1 MIGARQAELEKRRRR
16 VGHVATAVVL
26 IAWGISG
33 LFLPSY
39 LLPAPWTVGLQLW
52 LFIEDAH
59 MWRHTALSLGHVFLS
74 VVLSLTIGGAL
85 ALLAHYVDV
94 FRLAVHGRLC
104 PFLNSFAGTGWV
116 LLAVLWFGLSDVTV
130 VFAISMVLIPF
141 AIINVRHGLES
152 LDPDLVE
159 MALSFSRGRV
169 GRFWRIVLPALVPF
183 LFSTLRICFGVA
195 WKAALTAELFGGNG
209 GFGYLFDQARQD
221 YDTPLV
227 IAIILLIVV
236 FVYAMERYFFEP
248 AHARLQ
254 AHYAAA

>member
-1 MIGARQAELEKRRRR
+1 MTGARYSALEKRRLRIANL
-16 VGHVATAVVL
+16 ATLAAL
-26 IAWGISG
+26 ALWGIAG

-39 LLPAPWTVGLQLW
+39 LLPAPWTVARELW
-52 LFIEDAH
+52 HFVLNPH
-59 MWRHTALSLGHVFLS
+59 MWWHTALTLEHVFLS
-74 VVLSLTIGGAL
+74 VVLSMIIGGAL
-85 ALLAHYVDV
+85 ALLAHYVPV
-94 FRLAVHGRLC
+94 FRLAVHARLS

-159 MALSFSRGRV
+159 MGLSFSRGRF
-169 GRFWRIVLPALVPF
+169 GRFTRIVMPALVPF

-195 WKAALTAELFGGNG
+195 WKAALTAELFGGNAG
-209 GFGYLFDQARQD
+209 YGYLFDQARQD

-227 IAIILLIVV
+227 LTVILLIVV
-236 FVYAMERYFFEP
+236 FVYVTERYFFEP
-248 AHARLQ
+248 ANARLQ
-254 AHYAAA
+254 AYYVAA

>member
-1 MIGARQAELEKRRRR
+1 MTGARQAELERRRRR
-16 VGHVATAVVL
+16 VGHIATVAVL
-26 IAWGISG
+26 LAWAISG

-39 LLPAPWTVGLQLW
+39 LLPAPWTVLLQLW
-52 LFIEDAH
+52 QFVQDLH
-59 MWRHTALSLGHVFLS
+59 MWRHTALSLAHVFLS

-85 ALLAHYVDV
+85 ALLAHYVDI

-130 VFAISMVLIPF
+130 VFAISMLLIPF

-152 LDPDLVE
+152 LDPDLAE
-159 MALSFSRGRV
+159 MALSFSRRRF
-169 GRFWRIVLPALVPF
+169 GRFRRIVLPALVPF

-195 WKAALTAELFGGNG
+195 WKAALTAELFGGNA

-227 IAIILLIVV
+227 VAIILLIVV
-236 FVYAMERYFFEP
+236 FVYVMERYFFEP
-248 AHARLQ
+248 AYVRLQ
-254 AHYAAA
+254 AHYGAA